1 MLFAAEE
8 LRAFVRAVCAAGG
21 SSAAESAAVAENLVE
36 ANLQGHDSHGVG
48 MLPSYIANMKAGQLK
63 VNQHAEV
70 ISDRGAIA
78 VIDGKFGYG
87 QVIGAEAMAI
97 GIAKAQKLGMALV
110 ALRNAHHLGRIGAW
124 AERCIGA
131 GLVSMHYV
139 NVIGVPARVAPHGGR
154 DARLGTNPVCIGVPG
169 PGGRN
174 IMLDMATSIIA
185 MGKTRVAANK
195 GVPAPPDCLIDAEGR
210 PTTDA
215 NVMWREPFGAL
226 LPFGTYKGF
235 GLSVACDLLAG
246 ALTGGG
252 TVAPHAGRPKG
263 IINHMLSVIID
274 PAALGDSAGFAQEVE
289 RYIAWVTSSRPRGDG
304 TAVMVAGD
312 PERKTRVARSAVG
325 IEIDSRSWAEI
336 IAAGKSVGVD
346 IAAVRAAAPGQ
357 RAAAPG

>member
-1 MLFAAEE
+1 MLIGAED
-8 LRAFVRAVCAAGG
+8 LRGVVRAVCAGAG
-21 SSAAESAAVAENLVE
+21 SAAAEAEAVAENLVE
-36 ANLQGHDSHGVG
+36 ANLLGHDSHGVG
-48 MLPSYIANMKAGQLK
+48 MLPSYIANLKAGYLK
-63 VNQHAEV
+63 VNQHAELV
-70 ISDRGAIA
+70 SDGGALA
-78 VIDGKFGYG
+78 VIDGRFGYG
-87 QVIGAEAMAI
+87 QVIGGEAMAI
-97 GIAKAQKLGMALV
+97 GIAKARKHGVGLV

-124 AERCIGA
+124 AERCIAA

-139 NVIGVPARVAPHGGR
+139 NVIGIPARVAPYGGR
-154 DARLGTNPVCIGVPG
+154 DARLSTNPVCVGVPG

-174 IMLDMATSIIA
+174 VLLDMATSQIA

-210 PTTDA
+210 PTTDP

-226 LPFGTYKGF
+226 LPFGAHKGY
-235 GLSVACDLLAG
+235 GLAAICDLLAG

-252 TVAPHAGRPKG
+252 TLAPHSGRPKG

-304 TAVMVAGD
+304 AAVMVAGD
-312 PERKTRVARSAVG
+312 PERKTRVARSAAG

-346 IAAVRAAAPGQ
+346 IAAVREAAPGR
-357 RAAAPG
+357 RAAAQG